1 MISVHRKFLNANIA
15 CATRFTNSEFLTDG
29 TGVSGTC
36 QDFCTSEGALFPLRK
51 VRKENAFR
59 QNPQSSILRA
69 SFQIYWDLV
78 RNLILSSLCYQKL
91 NVTFSLSAM
100 HNLLSHRK
108 TWKSPVTPFKR
119 FSMTGRDEEEYYDD
133 YYYDDEIDRDDKDGS
148 ARSQSKVGYVKF

>member
-1 MISVHRKFLNANIA
+1 ML
-15 CATRFTNSEFLTDG
+15 SEVKRD
-29 TGVSGTC
+29 
-36 QDFCTSEGALFPLRK
+36 
-51 VRKENAFR
+51 
-59 QNPQSSILRA
+59 
-69 SFQIYWDLV
+69 
-78 RNLILSSLCYQKL
+78 
-91 NVTFSLSAM
+91 FSLSAM

>member
-1 MISVHRKFLNANIA
+1 MPCDKILRVAFCEHPFRY
-15 CATRFTNSEFLTDG
+15 
-29 TGVSGTC
+29 SGTS
-36 QDFCTSEGALFPLRK
+36 SETLTYPEVKR
-51 VRKENAFR
+51 
-59 QNPQSSILRA
+59 
-69 SFQIYWDLV
+69 D
-78 RNLILSSLCYQKL
+78 
-91 NVTFSLSAM
+91 FSLSAM